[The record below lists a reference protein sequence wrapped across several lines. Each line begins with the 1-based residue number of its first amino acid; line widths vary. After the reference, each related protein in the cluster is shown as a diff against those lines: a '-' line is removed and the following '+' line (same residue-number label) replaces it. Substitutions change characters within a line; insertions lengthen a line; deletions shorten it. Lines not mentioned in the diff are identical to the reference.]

1 MKLVVDHREKALI
14 AALNGTIDYEIKS
27 LDLGDVLCIYDDDKT
42 WICERKTSQDLAN
55 SIKIGRWAE
64 QSKRLEISSCKI
76 FFIIE
81 GDLRVTNMPYNALI
95 SAILNAELRKNTH
108 VIRTMDVNETAC
120 VIRHL
125 CQTCDGILP
134 TGVQTI
140 ITKKRKRDADTNLVF
155 MRQLM
160 CIPSISEN
168 VSTKLYKQ
176 FGNMTKL
183 QDALKHKSNF
193 PKVAL
198 DHKRNLGKK
207 RIDILCKY
215 LL

>member
-1 MKLVVDHREKALI
+1 MKLIVDHREHALS

-27 LDLGDVLCIYDDDKT
+27 LDLGDVMCIYDDDKT

-108 VIRTMDVNETAC
+108 VIRTMEVTETAC

-125 CQTCDGILP
+125 SQKCDGTLP
-134 TGVQTI
+134 SGIQTI

-155 MRQLM
+155 IRQLL
-160 CIPSISEN
+160 CIPSINEN
-168 VSTKLYKQ
+168 VGKKLHEQ
-176 FGNMTKL
+176 FGNITKL
-183 QDALKHKSNF
+183 QDALQNKAKF
-193 PKVAL
+193 PKIAL
-198 DHKRNLGKK
+198 DEKRSLGKK